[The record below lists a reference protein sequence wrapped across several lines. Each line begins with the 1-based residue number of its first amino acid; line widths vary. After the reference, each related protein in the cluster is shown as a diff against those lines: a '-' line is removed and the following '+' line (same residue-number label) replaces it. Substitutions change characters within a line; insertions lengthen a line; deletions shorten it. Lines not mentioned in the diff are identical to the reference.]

1 MRVNV
6 HDYSGH
12 PFQVQLSRELAARG
26 HDVLH
31 NYSAQYVT
39 GHGRLTAT
47 ADDPAT
53 LRIEAVHSRMPFAKY
68 SPVSRMRFEKAY
80 ADAWMDVLDREP
92 FDLVVSCNV
101 PLFAAARVQRYLRQR
116 GQRWVFWHQDI
127 YSMAIGHEAER
138 KLPAPLARI
147 ARARA
152 EGLEARLV
160 RDADGVVAITDAMTN
175 QYRRW
180 GLDAPHATVIPNWAP
195 IDDITPVERDNA
207 WAAENGLP
215 KEPLRLLYAGTLG
228 RKHNPLLLLEILDEL
243 GRRGQPAVLVV
254 ASEGDGADELALAA
268 QGRSDVSI
276 VGYQPAERF
285 SEVLSSADV
294 VVALLEPEAGRFSV
308 PSKVLSYLSAG
319 RPIVALMPGDN
330 PAAVDVRSAGGFV
343 AEPAGSGA
351 IAAADWLT
359 AVASEPG
366 ALESIGRQARALA
379 EERFDIARIAD
390 RFEDVLERAA
400 GRQATVVPMP
410 LPSPLAI
417 SGEARAEA

>member
-26 HDVLH
+26 HEVLH

-39 GHGRLTAT
+39 GHGRLTET

-53 LRIEAVHSRMPFAKY
+53 LRIRAVHSRLPFAKY
-68 SPVSRMRFEKAY
+68 SPVSRLRFEAAY
-80 ADAWMDVLDREP
+80 ADAWLDILDREP
-92 FDLVVSCNV
+92 FDLVISCNV
-101 PLFAAARVQRYLRQR
+101 PLFAAARVARDLRRR
-116 GQRWVFWHQDI
+116 GQPWVFWHQDI
-127 YSMAIGHEAER
+127 YSIAIAHEAER
-138 KLPAPLARI
+138 KLPAPVARVVG
-147 ARARA
+147 RRV
-152 EGLEARLV
+152 EGIEARMV

-175 QYRRW
+175 QYMRW
-180 GLDAPHATVIPNWAP
+180 GLDTPHATVIPNWAP
-195 IDDITPVERDNA
+195 IDDITPVQRDNA
-207 WAAENGLP
+207 WASDNGLP
-215 KEPLRLLYAGTLG
+215 QAPLRLLYAGTLG
-228 RKHNPLLLLEILDEL
+228 RKHNPLLLLQILDEL
-243 GRRGQPAVLVV
+243 GRRGREAVLVV

-268 QGRSDVSI
+268 RGRSDVSI

-343 AEPAGSGA
+343 AEPSFSGA

-359 AVASEPG
+359 SVAKDP
-366 ALESIGRQARALA
+366 AAFESIGLQARALA
-379 EERFDIARIAD
+379 EQRFDIARIAD

-400 GRQATVVPMP
+400 GRPAQV
-410 LPSPLAI
+410 LPRPEPAVHPR
-417 SGEARAEA
+417 EAVAEA